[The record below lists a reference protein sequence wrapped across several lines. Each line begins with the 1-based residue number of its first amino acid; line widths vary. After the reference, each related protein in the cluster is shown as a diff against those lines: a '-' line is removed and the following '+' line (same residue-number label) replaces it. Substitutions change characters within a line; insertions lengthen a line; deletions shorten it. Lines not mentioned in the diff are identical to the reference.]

1 MAFTLGL
8 TSLGGFSLYLLSGA
22 VILAAIWLYRTWGKQ
37 SHVPGPFLASISNLP
52 RLVWGGS
59 GQAHVVHIDLHQK
72 YGNLVRLGPNCISVG
87 DPLEVPKIY
96 GTSTSFGKSDFY
108 KTLQPM
114 IGGRRIPGLFHT
126 QDNDVHRALK
136 KPIAGIYSMTNLV
149 EFEPRVDSTIRFL
162 LQRLD
167 DTQKADPS
175 GSVDLGT
182 WLQWF
187 AFDVMGEITFSKRLG
202 FLDEARDIEGIM
214 GSIWDGLV
222 KVSYLGQMPWLELIW
237 LKNPYV
243 NRLRKATNSPIV
255 SFGQQRARERANVK
269 DDSSKGYNSKD
280 FLSRFLDIR
289 ANNPAAIPE
298 WYITVW
304 TQSNM
309 FAGSDTT
316 AIMLRTII
324 YYLVKNPTTLAKL
337 GAELASARAAG
348 RLSAIATWKE
358 TREMPYLDA
367 CVKEAGRLHPVI
379 GLALERVVPKGGAE
393 ICGKRFAEGTI
404 VGMNPWVVHRNKEM
418 FGEDADCW
426 NPDRWLLC
434 DKERRVAMER
444 SLLTFGSGHRIC
456 LGKNISYLEIY
467 KLIPTL
473 FSTYEISLTNP
484 DQDWVLSNHWL
495 VTQKGLDVKL
505 KRRDLVADLA
515 V

>member
-1 MAFTLGL
+1 MAATVNA
-8 TSLGGFSLYLLSGA
+8 GA
-22 VILAAIWLYRTWGKQ
+22 LI
-37 SHVPGPFLASISNLP
+37 PGPGPGRPILASISNLP

-59 GQAHVVHIDLHQK
+59 GRAHVVHIELHQK

-96 GTSTSFGKSDFY
+96 GTSTSFGKASPSDFY

-126 QDNDVHRALK
+126 QDNEVHRALK

-167 DTQKADPS
+167 ETQQGDPS

-202 FLDEARDIEGIM
+202 FLDEGRDIEGIM

-243 NRLRKATNSPIV
+243 NRLRKAKNSPIV

-269 DDSSKGYNSKD
+269 PQDGSEGPEEPPSAGAGYNSKD

-289 ANNPAAIPE
+289 AKDPGAIPE

-324 YYLVKNPTTLAKL
+324 YHLIKNPATLAKL
-337 GAELASARAAG
+337 TSELAAARRAG
-348 RLSAIATWKE
+348 RLPSAIVSWRE
-358 TREMPYLDA
+358 TRELPYLDA

-379 GLALERVVPKGGAE
+379 GLALERVVPRGGAD
-393 ICGKRFAEGTI
+393 ICGQRFAEGTV
-404 VGMNPWVVHRNKEM
+404 VGINPWVVHRNKELY
-418 FGEDADCW
+418 GEDADRW

-444 SLLTFGSGHRIC
+444 CLLTFGSGHRIC

-473 FSTYEISLTNP
+473 FLTYEISLSNP
-484 DQDWVLSNHWL
+484 NQDWVLSNHWL

-505 KRRDLVADLA
+505 KRRDLAADLA
-515 V
+515 L